1 MVGRR
6 VRVLTI
12 GLVVLIC
19 VSCSSGSGSSSDD
32 AGGASPELAKLL
44 AEARTAATAELQKHW
59 VKGAD
64 GWTTART
71 LGSPY
76 APDHLLRQARELTIQ
91 GVTSAPLT
99 DGDKLNGF
107 EFAGLVHFKKVPC
120 REAGDPGIA
129 FDGVQGAD
137 MMRRRGAW
145 TQWVDIQP
153 EDIEVQKVRGQ
164 WQLHQDTW
172 LLRGTLPTAADWTN
186 AGVK

>member
-1 MVGRR
+1 MMGRR
-6 VRVLTI
+6 VGVLTI
-12 GLVVLIC
+12 GLVALIG
-19 VSCSSGSGSSSDD
+19 VSCSSGSGSSSDEG
-32 AGGASPELAKLL
+32 GGASPELSKLL
-44 AEARTAATAELQKHW
+44 AEARSTATAEVQKRW
-59 VKGAD
+59 AKGAD

-71 LGSPY
+71 LGSAY
-76 APDHLLRQARELTIQ
+76 APDHLVRQAHELTIQ

-107 EFAGLVHFKKVPC
+107 EFAGLVHFKKTPC

-129 FDGVQGAD
+129 FDGTEGAD
-137 MMRRRGAW
+137 IMRRRGAW

-153 EDIEVQKVRGQ
+153 EDIQVQKVRGQ
-164 WQLHQDTW
+164 WQVHEDTW

>member
-1 MVGRR
+1 MMGRR
-6 VRVLTI
+6 VSVLAI
-12 GLVVLIC
+12 GLVALIG
-19 VSCSSGSGSSSDD
+19 VSCSSGSGSSSDEG
-32 AGGASPELAKLL
+32 GGASPELSKLL
-44 AEARTAATAELQKHW
+44 AEARSTATAEVQKRW
-59 VKGAD
+59 AKGAD

-71 LGSPY
+71 LGSAY
-76 APDHLLRQARELTIQ
+76 APDHLVRQAHELTIQ

-107 EFAGLVHFKKVPC
+107 EFAGLVHFKKTPC

-129 FDGVQGAD
+129 FDGTEGAD
-137 MMRRRGAW
+137 IMRRRGAW

-153 EDIEVQKVRGQ
+153 EDIQVQKVRGQ
-164 WQLHQDTW
+164 WQVHEDTW